1 MIGAIFDL
9 DGTLYTGHITLGIAE
24 HHRQHRVKRLRLYAY
39 MAVHL
44 PLWLIS
50 NVGLVSPTASREL
63 WARNL
68 AWTVGGW
75 TTEEGEVAFAW
86 ICEHYVLPRI
96 RASMTTRIREH
107 RSAGHRVII
116 VSGTFAPLL
125 DEIGRHLG
133 VADTVGTPLV
143 VREGRF
149 TGACELPVCQ
159 GQGKVSRLEQYLG
172 SDERIQWP
180 ESYAYADSLTDLPL
194 LERIGHPIAAYP
206 DRELAAH
213 AQANGWEVIN

>member
-24 HHRQHRVKRLRLYAY
+24 HHRRHRVKRLRFCAY

-44 PLWLIS
+44 PLWFMS
-50 NVGLVSPTASREL
+50 SVGLVSPTASREL

-75 TTEEGEVAFAW
+75 TTEEAQVAFAW
-86 ICEHYVLPRI
+86 MCEHYVIPRL
-96 RASMTTRIREH
+96 RPSMTTRIREH

-116 VSGTFAPLL
+116 VSGTFSPLL
-125 DEIGRHLG
+125 HEIGRRLQ

-143 VREGRF
+143 VREGRL

-159 GQGKVSRLEQYLG
+159 GKGKVSRLEQHLG
-172 SDERIQWP
+172 SDEGLQWR

-194 LERIGHPIAAYP
+194 LERVGHPVAVYP
-206 DRELAAH
+206 DRELAAL
-213 AQANGWEVIN
+213 AQANGWEVIS

>member
-39 MAVHL
+39 MAVHS
-44 PLWLIS
+44 PLWLMS
-50 NVGLVSPTASREL
+50 SVGLVSETASREL

-68 AWTVGGW
+68 AWTVAGW
-75 TTEEGEVAFAW
+75 TTEEAQVAFTW
-86 ICEHYVLPRI
+86 MCEHYVVPRL
-96 RASMTTRIREH
+96 RASMTARIREH
-107 RSAGHRVII
+107 RSAGHRVFI

-133 VADTVGTPLV
+133 VTDTVGTSLV
-143 VREGRF
+143 IRDGRY

-159 GQGKVSRLEQYLG
+159 GQGKVSRLERYLG
-172 SDERIQWP
+172 CDGGIQWS

-194 LERIGHPIAAYP
+194 LEHVGHPIAVHP

-213 AQANGWEVIN
+213 ARTNGWEVIN

>member
-24 HHRQHRVKRLRLYAY
+24 HHRLHRVKRLRLCAY

-44 PLWLIS
+44 PLSFMSYVGLIS
-50 NVGLVSPTASREL
+50 PSGSREL
-63 WARNL
+63 WARDL

-75 TTEEGEVAFAW
+75 TTEEARVAFAW
-86 ICEHYVLPRI
+86 ICEHYVLPRL
-96 RASMTTRIREH
+96 RPNVMTRMRGH
-107 RSAGHRVII
+107 RSAGHRVFI
-116 VSGTFAPLL
+116 VSGTFSPLL

-143 VREGRF
+143 VREGRL

-159 GQGKVSRLEQYLG
+159 GQGKVSRLERYLG
-172 SDERIQWP
+172 SDGSIQWP
-180 ESYAYADSLTDLPL
+180 QSYAYADSLTDLPL
-194 LERIGHPIAAYP
+194 LERVGHPVAVHP

>member
-9 DGTLYTGHITLGIAE
+9 DGTLYTGHITIGIAE
-24 HHRQHRVKRLRLYAY
+24 HHRLHRVKRLRLYAY

-44 PLWLIS
+44 PLSFMSYVGLIS
-50 NVGLVSPTASREL
+50 PSGSREL
-63 WARNL
+63 WARDL

-75 TTEEGEVAFAW
+75 TTEEAQVAFAW
-86 ICEHYVLPRI
+86 ICEHYVLPRL
-96 RASMTTRIREH
+96 RPNVMTRMRGH
-107 RSAGHRVII
+107 RSAGHRVFI
-116 VSGTFAPLL
+116 VSGTFSPLL

-143 VREGRF
+143 VREGRL

-159 GQGKVSRLEQYLG
+159 GQGKVSRLERYLG
-172 SDERIQWP
+172 SDGSIQWP
-180 ESYAYADSLTDLPL
+180 QSYAYADSLTDLPL
-194 LERIGHPIAAYP
+194 LERVGHPVAVYP

-213 AQANGWEVIN
+213 AQASAWEVIS

>member
-9 DGTLYTGHITLGIAE
+9 DGTLYTGHITLGIAG

-39 MAVHL
+39 MAAHL
-44 PLWLIS
+44 PLWLLS

-63 WARNL
+63 WARDL

-75 TTEEGEVAFAW
+75 TTEEAEVAFTW
-86 ICEHYVLPRI
+86 ICEQYVLPRI
-96 RASMTTRIREH
+96 RASMTARIRAH
-107 RSAGHRVII
+107 RSAGHRVFI

-125 DEIGRHLG
+125 GEIGRHLG
-133 VADTVGTPLV
+133 VVDTVGTPLV
-143 VREGRF
+143 VHEGRY

-172 SDERIQWP
+172 SDGRIQWS

-194 LERIGHPIAAYP
+194 LEHVGHPIAVYP

-213 AQANGWEVIN
+213 AQANGWAVIN

>member
-1 MIGAIFDL
+1 MIAAIFDL

-24 HHRQHRVKRLRLYAY
+24 HHRQHRVKRLRFCAY

-44 PLWLIS
+44 PLWFTS
-50 NVGLVSPTASREL
+50 NVGLVSPTGSREL

-75 TTEEGEVAFAW
+75 TTEEAEVAFAW
-86 ICEHYVLPRI
+86 ICRHYVLPRL
-96 RASMTTRIREH
+96 RPNVMTRIREH
-107 RSAGHRVII
+107 RSAGHRVFI
-116 VSGTFAPLL
+116 VSGTFSPLL

-143 VREGRF
+143 LQAGRL

-159 GQGKVSRLEQYLG
+159 GQGKVSRLERYLG
-172 SDERIQWP
+172 SDGSIQWS

-194 LERIGHPIAAYP
+194 LERVGHPVAVYP
-206 DRELAAH
+206 DRELAAL
-213 AQANGWEVIN
+213 AQANGWEVIS